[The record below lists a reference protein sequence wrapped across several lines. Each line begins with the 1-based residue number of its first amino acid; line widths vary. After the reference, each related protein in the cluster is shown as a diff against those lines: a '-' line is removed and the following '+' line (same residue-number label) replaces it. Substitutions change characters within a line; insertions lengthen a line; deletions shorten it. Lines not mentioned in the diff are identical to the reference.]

1 MGHEDEHDPLD
12 APDREDDGGFDAA
25 IEAAWSRFRVR
36 LADRVDATETGG
48 AVSLFAPEL
57 SQRIGRRPGLGILVA
72 VDDVLTLEIDIHE
85 GHREERLPRDQV
97 DRAAARAVQVLRD
110 ELVVLHP
117 SMLRAEGLEHDPA
130 PPQPRSDHGGDHSG
144 DHGGGLGGGPAGAGD
159 PADPADRVTTP
170 HDRDHLQEL
179 VDAALGRMLGEVRH
193 DAEGDVPI
201 RDGRSVCWVSVRDD
215 RPVVELFAE
224 LVHDPTD
231 PDAVR
236 REVALLNEEHGS
248 FKFVARG
255 GAVVMRLEVLALP
268 FCESHLVVSARLF
281 TAVMD
286 DLARRLAERVGG
298 RLFLDDPED
307 GHGDEQAEGVDVVG
321 PGAVVPAVPPA
332 AAAPGPVPLDLGG
345 LEVAGLV
352 ELLVLGPARPATVA
366 GLFGHDRHQIIRQL
380 VLLRSGSA
388 GATVLRDHVEGAG
401 LDLELVLTA
410 LRQALR
416 LVSDG
421 PRPGSGDVT
430 RRRRSVQAPLV
441 SEVDP
446 GEDTL
451 DLGWAG

>member
-1 MGHEDEHDPLD
+1 MGHEDEHD
-12 APDREDDGGFDAA
+12 AQDRTGDDDGGFDAA

-36 LADRVDATETGG
+36 LADRVDETETGG

-72 VDDVLTLEIDIHE
+72 VDDVLTLGIDVHE

-117 SMLRAEGLEHDPA
+117 SMLLAEGLEHDPA
-130 PPQPRSDHGGDHSG
+130 APLPRTGQGEDPAAGEGG
-144 DHGGGLGGGPAGAGD
+144 

-179 VDAALGRMLGEVRH
+179 VDDALGRMLGEVRH

-201 RDGRSVCWVSVRDD
+201 RDGRSVCWVSVRED

-236 REVALLNEEHGS
+236 REVALLNEEHDS

-255 GAVVMRLEVLALP
+255 SAVVMRLEVLALP
-268 FCESHLVVSARLF
+268 FCESHLVVAARLF
-281 TAVMD
+281 TSVMD
-286 DLARRLAERVGG
+286 DVARRLVERVGG
-298 RLFLDDPED
+298 SRFLDDPE
-307 GHGDEQAEGVDVVG
+307 EPEEAEATEPAPVDPV
-321 PGAVVPAVPPA
+321 A
-332 AAAPGPVPLDLGG
+332 AAAPAAPGPTVLDLGG

-352 ELLVLGPARPATVA
+352 ELLVLGPVRPATVA

-388 GATVLRDHVEGAG
+388 GAAGLREHAEGAG

-421 PRPGSGDVT
+421 PRPGTGDVA
-430 RRRRSVQAPLV
+430 RRRRSIQSPLV
-441 SEVDP
+441 AEVDP

-451 DLGWAG
+451 DLGWAT

>member
-1 MGHEDEHDPLD
+1 MGHEDEHDP
-12 APDREDDGGFDAA
+12 REDGAGGDDGGFDAA

-36 LADRVDATETGG
+36 LADQVDATVTGG

-72 VDDVLTLEIDIHE
+72 VDDVLTLEIDVHE
-85 GHREERLPRDQV
+85 GRREERLPRDQV
-97 DRAAARAVQVLRD
+97 DRAAARAVEVLRD

-130 PPQPRSDHGGDHSG
+130 PPQPRTDR
-144 DHGGGLGGGPAGAGD
+144 GGGEGPAGADD
-159 PADPADRVTTP
+159 PADPADRVVTP
-170 HDRDHLQEL
+170 HDRGHLQEL

-201 RDGRSVCWVSVRDD
+201 RDGRSVCWVSVRED

-231 PDAVR
+231 AGAVR
-236 REVALLNEEHGS
+236 REVALLNEEHRS

-268 FCESHLVVSARLF
+268 FCESHLVVAARLF
-281 TAVMD
+281 TSVMD
-286 DLARRLAERVGG
+286 DLARRLVERVGG
-298 RLFLDDPED
+298 SRFLDDDDDDADGAED
-307 GHGDEQAEGVDVVG
+307 GDGTEGVDLVG
-321 PGAVVPAVPPA
+321 PAAVVPGVPPA
-332 AAAPGPVPLDLGG
+332 STAPGPVLLDLGG
-345 LEVAGLV
+345 LEVAGLA
-352 ELLVLGPARPATVA
+352 ELLVLGPVRPATVA

-380 VLLRSGSA
+380 VLLRTGSA
-388 GATVLRDHVEGAG
+388 GATGLRDHVEAAG

-451 DLGWAG
+451 DLGWSG